1 MNGYL
6 WLESEENQGSTFYF
20 TARLA
25 LGTRKEEAAPAAIEE
40 LQGLRVLVVD
50 DNATNRRILNDLLTS
65 WHMVPHLAATAENAL
80 VQMQEANA
88 NSQPFAFVLIDGR
101 MPGTDGFTLAQHIT
115 ETPVLTGATLM
126 MLTSSDQKEERDRC
140 QAMGLA
146 GFMLKPIRPSELL
159 LALLKARGKV
169 IEETRKSK
177 TLFAQKSR
185 QKLRLLVAEDNAVNQ
200 KLAVRFL
207 QKWGHESLVATNGKE
222 AYEHFLHAGPFD
234 AILMDV
240 EMPVMNGMEATAAI
254 RQHEQSSGMH
264 IPIIAMTAHA
274 MVGDKEQ
281 CLAGGMDAYVSKPLR
296 AEELFATLEQFAQ
309 QSKET
314 VAPAS
319 QAEAPVPAEE
329 IFDRTELLS
338 LVDGDVSL
346 LTELTDLFW
355 ESSPQLVAQMRTAV
369 TDKDATTLA
378 YTVHTLK
385 GSVGNFAAK
394 RALLAISHLEK
405 IGVQGNIEQAP
416 PAVDMLEMELARLRE
431 ALSSLKAELAA

>member
-1 MNGYL
+1 M
-6 WLESEENQGSTFYF
+6 ST
-20 TARLA
+20 RCHE
-25 LGTRKEEAAPAAIEE
+25 TR
-40 LQGLRVLVVD
+40 
-50 DNATNRRILNDLLTS
+50 
-65 WHMVPHLAATAENAL
+65 HLADTAASAL
-80 VQMQEANA
+80 AQMQEAKA
-88 NSQPFAFVLIDGR
+88 SGKLFAFVLIDGR
-101 MPGTDGFTLAQHIT
+101 MPGTDGFALARQIT
-115 ETPVLTGATLM
+115 ETPALAGATLM
-126 MLTSSDQKEERDRC
+126 MLTSSDQKEERDRY
-140 QAMGLA
+140 QALGLS
-146 GFMLKPIRPSELL
+146 GFMLKPVRPSELL

-169 IEETRKSK
+169 IKETRKSK
-177 TLFAQKSR
+177 TPFAQKSR

-207 QKWGHESLVATNGKE
+207 QKWGHESLVAANGKE
-222 AYEHFLHAGPFD
+222 AYEYFLNAGPFN
-234 AILMDV
+234 AVLMDV

-254 RQHEQSSGMH
+254 RQHEQSTGTH

-281 CLAGGMDAYVSKPLR
+281 CLASGMDGYVSKPLR
-296 AEELFATLEQFAQ
+296 AEELFSTLEQLTQ
-309 QSKET
+309 NDKEED
-314 VAPAS
+314 S
-319 QAEAPVPAEE
+319 QAQPADILVSAEE

-355 ESSPQLVAQMRTAV
+355 ESSPQLVAQMRMAV
-369 TDKDATTLA
+369 SDKDTTTLA

-394 RALLAISHLEK
+394 RALSAIAHLEK

-416 PAVDMLEMELARLRE
+416 LAVDMLEAELARLRE